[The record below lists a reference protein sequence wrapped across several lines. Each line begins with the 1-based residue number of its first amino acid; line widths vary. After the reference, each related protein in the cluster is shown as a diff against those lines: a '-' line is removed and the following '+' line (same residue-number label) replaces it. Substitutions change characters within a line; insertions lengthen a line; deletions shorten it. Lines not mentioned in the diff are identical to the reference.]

1 MESPG
6 APRRIQAFPADE
18 ARNIRHM
25 PPLRRAGLAAILA
38 LGLAG
43 GCKPMKP
50 RPANAPPPPPP
61 APAETAKAEGEAD
74 PLDSKYQSK
83 STLGKARDAA
93 LRTRDRMDAYQQE
106 VAKQADDVF
115 KNP

>member
-1 MESPG
+1 MT
-6 APRRIQAFPADE
+6 
-18 ARNIRHM
+18 
-25 PPLRRAGLAAILA
+25 PLPRAGFAAIVALAAA
-38 LGLAG
+38 A

-50 RPANAPPPPPP
+50 RPANAPPSPP

-74 PLDSKYQSK
+74 PLDSKYRSK

-93 LRTRDRMDAYQQE
+93 LRTRDQMDARQRE
-106 VAKQADDVF
+106 LSKQADDVF

>member
-1 MESPG
+1 MGSP
-6 APRRIQAFPADE
+6 A
-18 ARNIRHM
+18 
-25 PPLRRAGLAAILA
+25 
-38 LGLAG
+38 
-43 GCKPMKP
+43 
-50 RPANAPPPPPP
+50 RPAQPAAP
-61 APAETAKAEGEAD
+61 APADAQAQGEAD

-93 LRTRDRMDAYQQE
+93 LRTRDRMDAYQQD

>member
-1 MESPG
+1 MT
-6 APRRIQAFPADE
+6 
-18 ARNIRHM
+18 
-25 PPLRRAGLAAILA
+25 PLPRAGFAAIVALAAA
-38 LGLAG
+38 A

-50 RPANAPPPPPP
+50 RPANAPPPPP

>member
-1 MESPG
+1 MT
-6 APRRIQAFPADE
+6 
-18 ARNIRHM
+18 RNIHGMAHDLRIAIAA
-25 PPLRRAGLAAILA
+25 PLLLALAALP
-38 LGLAG
+38 

-50 RPANAPPPPPP
+50 RPAAAPPAQPAAP
-61 APAETAKAEGEAD
+61 APADAQAQGEAD

-93 LRTRDRMDAYQQE
+93 LRTRDRMDAYQQD